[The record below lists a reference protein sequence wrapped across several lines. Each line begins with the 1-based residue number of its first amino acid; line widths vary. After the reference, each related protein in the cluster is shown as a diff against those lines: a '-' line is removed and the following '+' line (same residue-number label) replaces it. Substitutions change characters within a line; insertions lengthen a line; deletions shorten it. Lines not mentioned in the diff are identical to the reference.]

1 MTIRKKRLN
10 KFSAKAD
17 SGFKTCF
24 ATKTVQSRDLMIRF
38 VLGPDKIITPDVTGK
53 LPGRGLWLLA
63 DPAIIQMA
71 IDKKLFFKASKKSYA
86 KVPADLMDETARL
99 LRAYVLSLLGLAR
112 KAGVFVGG
120 FEKVKEALS
129 MHQAAIIFEAP
140 QTSDNSKNK
149 LYRPQD
155 NVPITSVLNADEL
168 GHIFAASEMMF
179 AALLNGQMTE
189 KIKPFIIKLN
199 AFHAYKGKDEK

>member
-1 MTIRKKRLN
+1 M
-10 KFSAKAD
+10 
-17 SGFKTCF
+17 
-24 ATKTVQSRDLMIRF
+24 RF
-38 VLGPDKIITPDVTGK
+38 VLGPDKIIVPDITGK

-63 DPAIIQMA
+63 DPNVIQMA
-71 IDKKLFFKASKKSYA
+71 VDKKLFFKASKKSYT
-86 KVPADLMDETARL
+86 KVPPDLVDETAGL
-99 LRAYVLSLLGLAR
+99 LRAHVLSLLGLAR

-129 MHQAAIIFEAP
+129 AHQAALIFEAP
-140 QTSDNSKNK
+140 QVSENSKNK

-168 GHIFAASEMMF
+168 GHIFAASDMMF
-179 AALLNGQMTE
+179 AALLNGQMTD
-189 KIKPFIIKLN
+189 KIKPFIMKLN

>member
-1 MTIRKKRLN
+1 
-10 KFSAKAD
+10 
-17 SGFKTCF
+17 
-24 ATKTVQSRDLMIRF
+24 MIRF

-86 KVPADLMDETARL
+86 KVPVDLMDETARL

-168 GHIFAASEMMF
+168 GHIFATSEMMF

>member
-38 VLGPDKIITPDVTGK
+38 VLGPDKMITPDVTGK

-63 DPAIIQMA
+63 DPAVVQMA

-86 KVPADLMDETARL
+86 RVPDDLMEQIRQALHRH
-99 LRAYVLSLLGLAR
+99 VLSLLGLAR
-112 KAGVFVGG
+112 KAGLAVCG

-129 MHQAAIIFEAP
+129 AHQVLSVFEAVEAS
-140 QTSDNSKNK
+140 QNSKDK

-155 NVPITSVLNADEL
+155 EMPIARAFNAAEL
-168 GHIFAASEMMF
+168 GHVFSAPEIMF

>member
-24 ATKTVQSRDLMIRF
+24 VTKTVENRDLMMRF
-38 VLGPDKIITPDVTGK
+38 VLGPDKNIVPDITGK
-53 LPGRGLWLLA
+53 LPGRGLWLVA
-63 DPAIIQMA
+63 DPIIVQKA
-71 IDKKLFFKASKKSYA
+71 IDKKLFFKASKKSYT
-86 KVPADLMDETARL
+86 KVPTDLVAQITCL
-99 LRAYVLSLLGLAR
+99 LKVHVLSLLGLAR
-112 KAGVFVGG
+112 KAGQVVSG

-129 MHQAAIIFEAP
+129 THQAAVVFEALDV
-140 QTSDNSKNK
+140 SENSKGK

-155 NVPITSVLNADEL
+155 KMPIISVFDSTEL
-168 GHIFAASEMMF
+168 GSVFGVPETMF
-179 AALLNGQMTE
+179 IALLNGKMTD

-199 AFHAYKGKDEK
+199 AFHAYKKKKKK